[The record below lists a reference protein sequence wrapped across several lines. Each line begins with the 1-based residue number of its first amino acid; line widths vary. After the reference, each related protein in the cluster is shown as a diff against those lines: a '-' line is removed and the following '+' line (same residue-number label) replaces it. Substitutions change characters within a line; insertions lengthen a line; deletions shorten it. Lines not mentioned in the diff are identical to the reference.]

1 MTPEKR
7 IQNKILKYLDNLEKS
22 GYPVF
27 YQRRQAG
34 GYSYKKGI
42 PDIYCVVNGKHI
54 EIEVK
59 APGGHLSPM
68 QEKFRDLFKRNNVEW
83 ICVDN
88 VEEFKLFI
96 NKFIV

>member
-7 IQNKILKYLDNLEKS
+7 IQNKILEYLEKS
-22 GYPVF
+22 GHPVF
-27 YQRRQAG
+27 HQRRQAG

-54 EIEVK
+54 EVEVK

-68 QEKFRDLFKRNNVEW
+68 QEKLRDLCKRNNIEW
-83 ICVDN
+83 ICVDDI
-88 VEEFKLFI
+88 EEFKSFI
-96 NKFIV
+96 GKFVI

>member
-7 IQNKILKYLDNLEKS
+7 IQNKILKYLDELEKS
-22 GYPVF
+22 GHQVF
-27 YQRRQAG
+27 HQRRQAG

-42 PDIYCVVNGKHI
+42 PDIYCIVKGKHI

-68 QEKFRDLFKRNNVEW
+68 QEKFRDLCKRNNIEW
-83 ICVDN
+83 ICVDDI
-88 VEEFKLFI
+88 EEFKSFI
-96 NKFIV
+96 NKFII